1 MKSFKWIIG
10 AAVLAAML
18 TTAGLTYRQQQQ
30 DSEIRR
36 LRRENTR
43 LRSEAYRRHA
53 TAAAPVASAASE
65 VDRTSLAKPAEAAVR
80 RVEEYRNEGRAT
92 ARATLQTLAWCCDRG
107 DVVALVQLTQLEP
120 EARAKAEAYYASLPA
135 DVRGRWTSADEMV
148 ATLLSMATQMSPF
161 PSADVLD
168 AAVMEPVGKDRMLLR
183 VPGTNK
189 DRLPFQRGADGEWS
203 FVLDAALM
211 DQLFAV
217 AKNLAAATR

>member
-1 MKSFKWIIG
+1 MKILQWCLS
-10 AAVLAAML
+10 AAIVAAAL
-18 TTAGLTYRQQQQ
+18 TAGGLKYREQGL
-30 DSEIRR
+30 DGEVRR
-36 LRRENTR
+36 LRRGNNR
-43 LRSEAYRRHA
+43 LRSEAYRRQA
-53 TAAAPVASAASE
+53 NRTTIPAPEAPVAVAAPA
-65 VDRTSLAKPAEAAVR
+65 AKPTEAAPR
-80 RVEEYRNEGRAT
+80 AVEEYRNEGRAT
-92 ARATLQTLAWCCDRG
+92 ARAALQTLAWCCDRG
-107 DVVALVQLTQLEP
+107 DVAALVQLTQLEP

-135 DVRGRWTSADEMV
+135 DVRSRWKSADEMV

-168 AAVMEPVGKDRMLLR
+168 AAAMEPAGDDRMLLR

-189 DRLPFQRGADGEWS
+189 DRLPFRRAADGEWS